1 MSDETSPRP
10 VFMRRA
16 RILIALLIREMCARF
31 GRSIGGYIWAIAEP
45 AGGIL
50 LLAIAFSFVS
60 HKPPIGT
67 SFMLFY
73 ATGIVPFMM
82 YNTIANSTML
92 SIRANRGLLA
102 YPVVTALDTI
112 LARCLLDTLTYCVI
126 AAILFPAIILLEN
139 APANIDLATIALAA
153 AMASALGLGVGTL
166 NCVLI
171 GFFPTWQNVWSMIN
185 RPLFVVSGVLFSF
198 DSLPTELRN
207 ILWFNPVAHVIGTM
221 REGIYGVGGEG
232 FVSLTYLTGMAMTV
246 FVVGAF
252 LLRRNEGYLV
262 QA

>member
-1 MSDETSPRP
+1 MSDETSPRHIH
-10 VFMRRA
+10 MRRT
-16 RILIALLIREMCARF
+16 RILAALVIREMCARF
-31 GRSIGGYIWAIAEP
+31 GRSIGGYVWAIAEP

-60 HKPPIGT
+60 HKPPIGS

-82 YNTIANSTML
+82 YNTVANSTML
-92 SIRANRGLLA
+92 SIRANRGLLT

-126 AAILFPAIILLEN
+126 GAILLPAIILFDS
-139 APANIDLATIALAA
+139 APTNIDPATIALAA
-153 AMASALGLGVGTL
+153 AMACALGLGVGTL

-171 GFFPTWQNVWSMIN
+171 GFFPTWQNVWAMIN

-198 DSLPTELRN
+198 DTLPTDLRN
-207 ILWFNPVAHVIGTM
+207 LLWFNPVAHVIGTM

-232 FVSLTYLTGMAMTV
+232 FVSLPYLLGTAMTL
-246 FVVGAF
+246 FVCGAF
-252 LLRRNEGYLV
+252 LLRRNEGYLI

>member
-1 MSDETSPRP
+1 M
-10 VFMRRA
+10 
-16 RILIALLIREMCARF
+16 IREMCARF
-31 GRSIGGYIWAIAEP
+31 GRSIGGYVWAIAEP

-60 HKPPIGT
+60 RTPPIGT

-92 SIRANRGLLA
+92 SIRANRGLLT

-112 LARCLLDTLTYCVI
+112 IARCILDALTYCVVG
-126 AAILFPAIILLEN
+126 AILLPAIILYDGAATN
-139 APANIDLATIALAA
+139 MDPATIALAA
-153 AMASALGLGVGTL
+153 AMATALGLGVGTL
-166 NCVLI
+166 NSVLI

-198 DSLPTELRN
+198 DTLPTTLRD

-232 FVSLTYLTGMAMTV
+232 FVSLPYLFGSAMV
-246 FVVGAF
+246 LFVVGAF
-252 LLRRNEGYLV
+252 LLRRNGEHLI
-262 QA
+262 QS